1 MRLLED
7 SLAEEILSGRVKE
20 GDIALVDVDDDGKVK
35 VAPGKKQELLPQTPE
50 EVVSNK

>member
-20 GDIALVDVDDDGKVK
+20 GDTAIVDVDENGNVT
-35 VAPGKKQELLPQTPE
+35 VRPEQRRELMTPGVE
-50 EVVSNK
+50 